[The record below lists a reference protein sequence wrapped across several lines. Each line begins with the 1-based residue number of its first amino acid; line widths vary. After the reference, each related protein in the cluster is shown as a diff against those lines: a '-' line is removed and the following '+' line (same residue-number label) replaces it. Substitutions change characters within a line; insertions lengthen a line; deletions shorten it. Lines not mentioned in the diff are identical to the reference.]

1 MNLYPHQEKALEESK
16 GLSRVAYYWDIGL
29 GKTFIGSEKL
39 SELGAGVNLVI
50 CQKSKIRDWMIKKMA
65 LSILKLAKPM
75 MGNKSLRLTGKMIGM
90 DVERVLPAIFA
101 SLSKEK
107 IQEALKQTK

>member
-1 MNLYPHQEKALEESK
+1 MTIP
-16 GLSRVAYYWDIGL
+16 
-29 GKTFIGSEKL
+29 
-39 SELGAGVNLVI
+39 
-50 CQKSKIRDWMIKKMA
+50 
-65 LSILKLAKPM
+65 SIAVPSQSYTHVGCHKLAKPM
-75 MGNKSLRLTGKMIGM
+75 MGNKSLKLTGKMIGI

>member
-1 MNLYPHQEKALEESK
+1 MKQDKDTTTNAKADLHM
-16 GLSRVAYYWDIGL
+16 G
-29 GKTFIGSEKL
+29 
-39 SELGAGVNLVI
+39 
-50 CQKSKIRDWMIKKMA
+50 MIKKMA

-75 MGNKSLRLTGKMIGM
+75 MGNKSLKLIGKMIGM

>member
-1 MNLYPHQEKALEESK
+1 M
-16 GLSRVAYYWDIGL
+16 G
-29 GKTFIGSEKL
+29 
-39 SELGAGVNLVI
+39 
-50 CQKSKIRDWMIKKMA
+50 MIKKMA

-75 MGNKSLRLTGKMIGM
+75 MGNKSLKLTGKRIGM

>member
-1 MNLYPHQEKALEESK
+1 MKQDKDTTTNAKADLHM
-16 GLSRVAYYWDIGL
+16 G
-29 GKTFIGSEKL
+29 
-39 SELGAGVNLVI
+39 
-50 CQKSKIRDWMIKKMA
+50 MIKK
-65 LSILKLAKPM
+65 IKLAKPM
-75 MGNKSLRLTGKMIGM
+75 MGNKSLKLTGKMIGM